1 MPEMRLTSAATL
13 ILVSLGPGERHGYAI
28 MSEVAAA
35 TGGRVRLG
43 PGTLYTTLARLAA
56 FGLIEESDQRPDPG
70 LDDQRRRYW
79 RLTPRGRAV
88 ALAEVERMADLVERA
103 RPWAVRGARS

>member
-1 MPEMRLTSAATL
+1 
-13 ILVSLGPGERHGYAI
+13 
-28 MSEVAAA
+28 MSEVVAA

-56 FGLIEESDQRPDPG
+56 GGLIEESDQRPDPE

-88 ALAEVERMADLVERA
+88 ALAEVDQMADLVERA
-103 RPWAVRGARS
+103 RPGATGEARR